1 MMSDIRVGRSKMAK
15 KRGTS
20 LMDVSEQMHWFEATF
35 RMFGRAVFEVLEVKR
50 RLRLNLEPQKQ
61 VFQMF
66 QKNPEINAFVPKI
79 DERNEL

>member
-1 MMSDIRVGRSKMAK
+1 
-15 KRGTS
+15 
-20 LMDVSEQMHWFEATF
+20 
-35 RMFGRAVFEVLEVKR
+35 MFGRAVFEVLEVKR

-61 VFQMF
+61 VFQIF